1 MNVNPGTIRNGE
13 IELLKNSNVNPLTQG
28 LDVMLYNLYYT
39 QIHNKMLHDMY
50 NKSTD
55 ILKGVDPDYVVSRNS
70 RTPLRDVLSSPA
82 MESISKRY
90 AKELGILNRDF
101 NNSFSE

>member
-1 MNVNPGTIRNGE
+1 LKNTNVNP
-13 IELLKNSNVNPLTQG
+13 SSQG
-28 LDVMLYNLYYT
+28 VDVMLYNLYYT

-55 ILKGVDPDYVVSRNS
+55 ILKGSDPDYAVSKSS

-82 MESISKRY
+82 MESISSRY

-101 NNSFSE
+101 NNSFSK